1 MLANVTLTH
10 GESRFYFRAMSNTR
24 SMSNTRAMSN
34 TPSSTSSTTSTTLP
48 QDIARMV
55 EVIHHTP
62 RRMVLQ
68 FAGAG
73 SQGLAWL
80 HALPGSSRTVI
91 EASDRYASASLIDAL
106 GYEPKPFTSLDVA
119 SDLAKGAF
127 ARAGVLEPHTQAFGV
142 GLTATIATGRQ
153 KRGEHRLAL
162 ATWDSLGSVHITLQL
177 AKGQRDRDGEE
188 ALVSRVLLY
197 ALALAAGARLPPE
210 SLLAD
215 ITAADQ
221 LTQTFVPHDHWQGF
235 AEGTIPLVHVADGVA
250 TPTRQLEGQV
260 LLSGSFNPVHKG
272 HLELAQA
279 ASEHVGAPACFELPL
294 ANADKATIDLM
305 SAYGRLQQFAGVA
318 PVLLSHT
325 PLFVDKARLFP
336 KSTFVVGA
344 DTAARLVDPR
354 FYDDDPNKM
363 TDALEQLR
371 VAGCQVLVA
380 GRLDRTSQRFVT
392 LADIDVPE
400 RLAGLFTALDFRQ
413 DISSTALRGD

>member
-1 MLANVTLTH
+1 
-10 GESRFYFRAMSNTR
+10 MSD
-24 SMSNTRAMSN
+24 
-34 TPSSTSSTTSTTLP
+34 TTLP
-48 QDIARMV
+48 KDVARMV
-55 EVIHHTP
+55 EAIHHTP

-73 SQGLAWL
+73 SQALAWL
-80 HALPGSSRTVI
+80 HALPGSSRTII

-106 GYEPKPFTSLDVA
+106 GYEPKQFTSLDVA

-162 ATWDSLGSVHITLQL
+162 ATWDSLGSVHLTLQL
-177 AKGQRDRDGEE
+177 AKGRRDRQAEE

-197 ALALAAGARLPPE
+197 ALALAAGARLPAE
-210 SLLAD
+210 GLLTH

-221 LTQTFVPHDHWQGF
+221 LTQTFVPYDHWRGF
-235 AEGTIPLVHVADGVA
+235 AEGTIPLVHIADGVA
-250 TPTRQLEGQV
+250 TPARQLEGQV
-260 LLSGSFNPVHKG
+260 LLSGSFNPLHEG
-272 HLELAQA
+272 HLALAHA

-294 ANADKATIDLM
+294 TNADKATIDLV
-305 SAYGRLQQFAGVA
+305 SAYGRLQQFAGAA
-318 PVLLSHT
+318 PVVLSHT
-325 PLFVDKARLFP
+325 PLFTDKARLFP

-354 FYDDDPNKM
+354 FYGDDPEKM
-363 TDALEQLR
+363 VEALEQLR
-371 VAGCQVLVA
+371 VAECQVLVA
-380 GRLDRTSQRFVT
+380 GRLERTSQCFVT

-400 RLAGLFTALDFRQ
+400 QLAGLFTALDFRQ
-413 DISSTALRGD
+413 DISSTVLRDEQGE